1 MYFVLVDVNLV
12 AITSAVH
19 CMESLV
25 SEMACYVSRGT
36 LHFAGL
42 SELE

>member
-12 AITSAVH
+12 AITIVH